1 MPWPKRPANS
11 AGWKTCW
18 AALSATLSVKSGR
31 LRGGE
36 EGGVGGRPHDIDTEY
51 NNRSSD
57 KISRDKSWEQ
67 DGRWSGN
74 QSGARGVR
82 DQQLVASRLLQVQHL
97 NTGKLSFRCIPPE
110 TGTLHLIGE

>member
-1 MPWPKRPANS
+1 MVVMPWPKRPANS

-57 KISRDKSWEQ
+57 KISRDKLAIEI
-67 DGRWSGN
+67 
-74 QSGARGVR
+74 VIKKK
-82 DQQLVASRLLQVQHL
+82 
-97 NTGKLSFRCIPPE
+97 NTKK
-110 TGTLHLIGE
+110 T